1 MVIKI
6 IIILTIIYLLNI
18 LFKNKNFFKSN
29 TGSIHQ
35 SFVNKSIPL
44 SGGIFLLIP
53 IVYYFSQIY
62 PLIIFTYFLIF
73 FLGILS
79 DLNILE
85 SPKKRFIFQLL
96 IIILFTF
103 YMKIEV
109 LPSRITIIDEN
120 LPGTF
125 LSFLLSSFC
134 LMVLINGSNF
144 IDGLNGLLLGYLTIV
159 ILILFKL
166 NFNDLIFFDNEAQ
179 IITFTIILF
188 ILTLNFSNQLFVGD
202 NGAYSLGFLIG
213 FFLIKIYNL
222 NNVISPYFIILLLW
236 YPCFENLFSIIRKL
250 IAKKNPLK
258 PDNDHL
264 HHYLFSFIRKKL
276 NLNKLWSNNLS
287 SILINLFNFILLYYG
302 STNFTYT
309 VFQIQLIAFAVTS
322 YVLIYFILKK
332 SII

>member
-1 MVIKI
+1 
-6 IIILTIIYLLNI
+6 
-18 LFKNKNFFKSN
+18 
-29 TGSIHQ
+29 
-35 SFVNKSIPL
+35 
-44 SGGIFLLIP
+44 
-53 IVYYFSQIY
+53 
-62 PLIIFTYFLIF
+62 
-73 FLGILS
+73 
-79 DLNILE
+79 
-85 SPKKRFIFQLL
+85 
-96 IIILFTF
+96 
-103 YMKIEV
+103 MKIEV